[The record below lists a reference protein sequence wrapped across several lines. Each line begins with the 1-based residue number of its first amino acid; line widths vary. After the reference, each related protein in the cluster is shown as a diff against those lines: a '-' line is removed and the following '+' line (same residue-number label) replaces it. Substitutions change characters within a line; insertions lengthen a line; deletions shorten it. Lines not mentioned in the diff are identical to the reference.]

1 MTNEQAINLILQKS
15 KRAGQA
21 EVLAA
26 TYAMDDIIDADIDT
40 WLSTN
45 VSEYLMQFPET
56 AESLVDDLLADGE
69 ISKKQLANSLTN
81 VSVSMYHYVKF
92 HELLTAHDISLSE
105 R

>member
-1 MTNEQAINLILQKS
+1 MTNEQAINLILKKS

-26 TYAMDDIIDADIDT
+26 TYAMDDIIEVDIDT
-40 WLSTN
+40 WLSKN
-45 VSEYLMQFPET
+45 VSEYLMQFPDT
-56 AESLVDDLLADGE
+56 ARSLVDDLLSDGE
-69 ISKKQLANSLTN
+69 ISKKQLANALTD

-92 HELLTAHDISLSE
+92 HELLSSHDTLMSE